1 MDNHFNIRLEGTTL
15 YVNLGRELT
24 ADNAPLLQQE
34 LKGYQ
39 GRYITKIVY
48 DATGLVY
55 ISSSGV
61 RVITY
66 AFQKIGRLPTIEF
79 VNCAQEIH
87 DTLDMVGIT
96 SIINFVADEAR
107 KGGTGVRDARLKE
120 KLSALNQQQL
130 DNFAANND
138 VVVYNMKLGHEED

>member
-96 SIINFVADEAR
+96 SIIHFVADEAR
-107 KGGTGVRDARLKE
+107 KGGSKE

>member
-39 GRYITKIVY
+39 GRDITKIVY
-48 DATGLVY
+48 DATHLVY

-66 AFQKIGRLPTIEF
+66 AFQKIGHLPTIEF

-87 DTLDMVGIT
+87 DTLDT
-96 SIINFVADEAR
+96 
-107 KGGTGVRDARLKE
+107 RLKE